1 MLLSFVANESIQ
13 VGSPV
18 AVLDSPLGR
27 ISNIDPLFFADARSV
42 GIAVDTVSSGG
53 LCRVISRGEANFFT
67 GLEPGEIYY
76 APLSGT
82 APVVYSGFVDVF
94 NVISASGAYL
104 CTLGKA
110 INSTTLSVNL
120 DTPILVQ
127 KDSLD

>member
-13 VGSPV
+13 VGSAV

-27 ISNIDPLFFADARSV
+27 IRNIDPLFFANARSV
-42 GIAVDTVSSGG
+42 GVAVDTIASGG

-67 GLEPGEIYY
+67 GLEPGQTYY

-110 INSTTLSVNL
+110 INSTTLSINL
-120 DTPILVQ
+120 DTPVLVQ
-127 KDSLD
+127 KDSLN

>member
-13 VGSPV
+13 TGAPV

-27 ISNIDPLFFADARSV
+27 IRNIDPLSFASARSV
-42 GIAVDTVSSGG
+42 GISVDTVASGG

-67 GLEPGEIYY
+67 DLEPNQPYY

-94 NVISASGAYL
+94 NIISASGAYL
-104 CTLGKA
+104 CNLGKA
-110 INSTTLSVNL
+110 ISSTTLSVNL
-120 DTPILVQ
+120 GTPVLVQ